1 MRDSVIFRGKVLPV
15 LSIEEVTEME
25 KRRLKMKWIK
35 TTKDIPWCGKPLE
48 EQTIVTVVNGI
59 LDLLKE
65 NRIKRNQVQEVF
77 SSVDAVLKGMEI

>member
-1 MRDSVIFRGKVLPV
+1 MREMIIYKGSALPV

-35 TTKDIPWCGKPLE
+35 TAKDIPWCGKSLE
-48 EQTIVTVVNGI
+48 EQTVVTVVNGI

-65 NRIKRNQVQEVF
+65 NHIKRNQVQEVF

>member
-1 MRDSVIFRGKVLPV
+1 MREMIIYKGSALPV

-25 KRRLKMKWIK
+25 KRLLKMKWIK
-35 TTKDIPWCGKPLE
+35 TTKDIPWCGKSLE
-48 EQTIVTVVNGI
+48 EQTVVTVVNGI

-65 NRIKRNQVQEVF
+65 NHIKRNQVQEVF